1 MDYKSFC
8 TVVNEAGANEMNND
22 ESRAIAL
29 GPPRPQ
35 LLLPAALLRIHI
47 HLRMQWLLDTV

>member
-8 TVVNEAGANEMNND
+8 TVVNEAGANEMNDD